1 MVNRRSK
8 LDKFQTSLFFI
19 FPWIFGFLCF
29 FLGPLLASLCL
40 SFTNYDGLNIPDFIG
55 LTNYSRLLSDDS
67 LYTSLRVTL
76 SFAIMN
82 LSLGTIVAIALA
94 ILLNQEDIK
103 GSSFFRTLF
112 YIPTII
118 PIVASSVTWIWLFK
132 KIHTPS
138 FLSDEN
144 LALPAL
150 VMISLWSLG
159 NPMLIYLAG
168 LKNIPT
174 YLYESAEIDSAS
186 EWQKFWHITL
196 PSLSPVILFNVVI
209 GIIQVFQYFVPAY
222 VMTSGG
228 PKNATLFYSL
238 YIYQKAFED
247 FEMGY
252 ASALAWVLFLIITGF
267 TYLAFRVLP
276 KSDH

>member
-19 FPWIFGFLCF
+19 FPWAFGFLCF
-29 FLGPLLASLCL
+29 FAGPLIASFCL
-40 SFTNYDGLNIPDFIG
+40 SFTNYDGLNVPDFIG
-55 LTNYSRLLSDDS
+55 LENYFRLFGDEN
-67 LYTSLRVTL
+67 LYISLRVTL
-76 SFAIMN
+76 CFAIMS
-82 LSLGTIVAIALA
+82 LSLGTVVSIALA
-94 ILLNQEDIK
+94 VLLNQEKLK

-118 PIVASSVTWIWLFK
+118 PIMASSVTWIWIFK

-150 VMISLWSLG
+150 VMISFWSLG
-159 NPMLIYLAG
+159 NSMLIYLAG

-174 YLYESAEIDSAS
+174 YLYESADIDSAS

-196 PSLSPVILFNVVI
+196 PSLSSVILFNVVI

-228 PKNATLFYSL
+228 PKNSTLFYSL

-252 ASALAWVLFLIITGF
+252 ASALAWVLFLIIIAF
-267 TYLAFRVLP
+267 TYLAFKLLP
-276 KSDH
+276 QSEH

>member
-1 MVNRRSK
+1 MKNEAS
-8 LDKFQTSLFFI
+8 LSPLFFI
-19 FPWIFGFLCF
+19 FPWAFGFLCF
-29 FLGPLLASLCL
+29 FLGPLLASFFL
-40 SFTNYDGLNIPDFIG
+40 SFTNYDGLNPAELIG
-55 LTNYSRLLSDDS
+55 LDNYLRLFSDESFYVS
-67 LYTSLRVTL
+67 LKVTL
-76 SFAIMN
+76 CFAFMN
-82 LSLGTIVAIALA
+82 LSLGTLVAIVLAL
-94 ILLNQEDIK
+94 LLNQEDIK
-103 GSSFFRTLF
+103 ASSFFRTLF

-118 PIVASSVTWIWLFK
+118 PIVASSVTWIWIFK
-132 KIHTPS
+132 KIHVPS
-138 FLSDEN
+138 FLTDEH

-168 LKNIPT
+168 MKNIPS
-174 YLYESAEIDSAS
+174 YLYESADIDAAS

-196 PSLSPVILFNVVI
+196 PALRQVIIFNVVI

-252 ASALAWVLFLIITGF
+252 ASALAWVLFLIIIFF
-267 TYLAFRVLP
+267 TYLAFRFLP
-276 KSDH
+276 QERV